1 MSAEDSINAIHWT
14 EWGDEAFRRSESEDK
29 PVLLALTATWCH
41 WCHVMDQTSYSD
53 PLVIDLIDSR
63 FIPVRV
69 DVDQRPEISYRY
81 NQGGFPSVAVLD
93 HRGDLIAGRIY
104 TPPEEMV
111 KFLEQASSGQP
122 PEGRSGQAP
131 DASKPALE
139 GEPGSEVSLVLE
151 RLEEL
156 YDSDFGGFGMEPKQP
171 PWDGVGLLLERY
183 GHTRE
188 KGLLAMATNTL
199 DGVRAGLY
207 DQNDQ
212 GFFRYSVSKDWKVP
226 HYEKMLCTNASLA
239 ETYFKAYQ
247 VTGRKAYRQSGLGA
261 LGYMLES
268 LYDHPSGLFYASQ
281 DAGEAYYGLSW
292 SQREHAEKPRI
303 DRTFY
308 SGWNAL
314 AASAL
319 LKAYGAVGEESYLQL
334 ARDVLDRLWQRGWSK
349 EGGFLHSLGGPTDGD
364 IEGPN
369 QGSRYLSDQVHGLG
383 GFLDLYQATGDP
395 EALRSS
401 IQVVESIQ
409 RLFGASDGG
418 YHDVC
423 DISSNPEPM
432 MRPVKP
438 VLENSLMAVGLIR
451 LSCLTG
457 RQELEHWAR
466 DTLGLFRGV
475 APGSSYLGPPGL
487 RRMEEDEEVLY
498 LPAAPVWAKAW
509 DMLQRGPVHFVLVGS
524 SSDRRTRPLLKSA
537 LRVYAPHKVV
547 QVLDPQNDKDRVE
560 DLGFPVDGPPA
571 LYVCMSGMCM
581 APVYTPAQVRSLA
594 SELPWVGSPRFFT
607 TLG

>member
-1 MSAEDSINAIHWT
+1 LSAEDSINAIHWT
-14 EWGDEAFRRSESEDK
+14 EWGDAAFRRSESEDK
-29 PVLLALTATWCH
+29 PILLALTATWCH
-41 WCHVMDQTSYSD
+41 WCHVMDETSYSD
-53 PLVIDLIDSR
+53 PQVIDLIDSR

-69 DVDQRPEISYRY
+69 DVDQRPEISHRY

-111 KFLEQASSGQP
+111 RFLEQASSGHPDLIESAP
-122 PEGRSGQAP
+122 PSIA
-131 DASKPALE
+131 ASA
-139 GEPGSEVSLVLE
+139 GEPGAEVTSVLQ

-156 YDSDFGGFGMEPKQP
+156 YDSNFGGFGSEPKQP
-171 PWDGVGLLLERY
+171 PWDGVELLLERY

-188 KGLLAMATNTL
+188 KRLLTMATTTL

-247 VTGRKAYRQSGLGA
+247 VTGRTAYRQSGLGA
-261 LGYMLES
+261 LRYMLES
-268 LYDHPSGLFYASQ
+268 LCDHSSGLFYASQ
-281 DAGEAYYGLSW
+281 DAGEAYYALSW

-308 SGWNAL
+308 SGWNAM
-314 AASAL
+314 AASSL

-334 ARDVLDRLWQRGWSK
+334 ARDVLDRLWREGWTE
-349 EGGFLHSLGGPTDGD
+349 EGGFRHSMDGP
-364 IEGPN
+364 IERDVEPPT
-369 QGSRYLSDQVHGLG
+369 QRSRYLSDQVHALG
-383 GFLDLYQATGDP
+383 GFLDLYQATGDA
-395 EALRSS
+395 EALQTA

-423 DISSNPEPM
+423 DISANPEPM

-438 VLENSLMAVGLIR
+438 VLENSLMGVALIR
-451 LSCLTG
+451 LCCLTG
-457 RQELEHWAR
+457 QHALEQRAR
-466 DTLGLFRGV
+466 DTLSLFRGV

-524 SSDRRTRPLLKSA
+524 SSDRRTRRLLRSA
-537 LRVYAPHKVV
+537 LRVYAPHKIV
-547 QVLDPQNDKDRVE
+547 QALDPQDDIDRVE

-581 APVYTPAQVRSLA
+581 APVYTPAQVRRLA
-594 SELPWVGSPRFFT
+594 SELPWVGSPRFV
-607 TLG
+607 TLQG

>member
-14 EWGDEAFRRSESEDK
+14 EWGDAAFRRSESEDK
-29 PVLLALTATWCH
+29 PILLALTATWCH
-41 WCHVMDQTSYSD
+41 WCHVMDETSYSD
-53 PLVIDLIDSR
+53 PQVIDLIDSR

-69 DVDQRPEISYRY
+69 DVDQRPEISHRY

-111 KFLEQASSGQP
+111 RFLEQASSGHPDLIESAP
-122 PEGRSGQAP
+122 PSIA
-131 DASKPALE
+131 ASA
-139 GEPGSEVSLVLE
+139 GEPGAEVTSVLQ

-156 YDSDFGGFGMEPKQP
+156 YDSNFGGFGSEPKQP
-171 PWDGVGLLLERY
+171 PWDGVELLLERY

-188 KGLLAMATNTL
+188 KRLLTMATTTL

-247 VTGRKAYRQSGLGA
+247 VTGRTAYRQSGLGA
-261 LGYMLES
+261 LRYMLES
-268 LYDHPSGLFYASQ
+268 LCDHSSGLFYASQ

-308 SGWNAL
+308 SGWNAM
-314 AASAL
+314 AASSL

-334 ARDVLDRLWQRGWSK
+334 ARDVLDRLWREGWTE
-349 EGGFLHSLGGPTDGD
+349 EGGFRHSMDGP
-364 IEGPN
+364 IERDVEPPT
-369 QGSRYLSDQVHGLG
+369 QRSRYLSDQVHALG
-383 GFLDLYQATGDP
+383 GFLDLYQATGDA
-395 EALRSS
+395 EALQTA

-423 DISSNPEPM
+423 DISANPEPM

-438 VLENSLMAVGLIR
+438 VLENSLMGVALIR
-451 LSCLTG
+451 LCCLTG
-457 RQELEHWAR
+457 QHALEQRAR
-466 DTLGLFRGV
+466 DTLSLFRGV

-487 RRMEEDEEVLY
+487 RRMEEDEEKLY

-524 SSDRRTRPLLKSA
+524 SFDRRTRRLLRSA
-537 LRVYAPHKVV
+537 LRVYAPHKIV
-547 QVLDPQNDKDRVE
+547 QALDPQDDIDRVE

-581 APVYTPAQVRSLA
+581 APVYTPAQVRRLA
-594 SELPWVGSPRFFT
+594 SELPWVGSPRFV
-607 TLG
+607 TLQG

>member
-14 EWGDEAFRRSESEDK
+14 EWGDAAFRRSESEDK
-29 PVLLALTATWCH
+29 PILLALTATWCH
-41 WCHVMDQTSYSD
+41 WCHVMDETSYSD
-53 PLVIDLIDSR
+53 PQVIDLIDSR

-69 DVDQRPEISYRY
+69 DVDQRPEISHRY

-111 KFLEQASSGQP
+111 RFLEQASSGHPDLIESAP
-122 PEGRSGQAP
+122 PSIA
-131 DASKPALE
+131 ASA
-139 GEPGSEVSLVLE
+139 GEPGAEVTSVLQ

-156 YDSDFGGFGMEPKQP
+156 YDSNFGGFGSEPKQP
-171 PWDGVGLLLERY
+171 PWDGVELLLERY

-188 KGLLAMATNTL
+188 KRLLTMATTTL

-247 VTGRKAYRQSGLGA
+247 VTGRTAYRQSGLGA
-261 LGYMLES
+261 LRYMLES
-268 LYDHPSGLFYASQ
+268 LCDHSSGLFYASQ
-281 DAGEAYYGLSW
+281 DAGEAYYALSW

-308 SGWNAL
+308 SGWNAM
-314 AASAL
+314 AASSL

-334 ARDVLDRLWQRGWSK
+334 ARDVLDRLWREGWTE
-349 EGGFLHSLGGPTDGD
+349 EGGVRHSMDGP
-364 IEGPN
+364 IERDVEPPT
-369 QGSRYLSDQVHGLG
+369 QRSRYLSDQVHALG
-383 GFLDLYQATGDP
+383 GFLDLYQATGDA
-395 EALRSS
+395 EALQTA

-423 DISSNPEPM
+423 DISANPEPM

-438 VLENSLMAVGLIR
+438 VLENSLMGVALIR
-451 LSCLTG
+451 LCCLTG
-457 RQELEHWAR
+457 QHALEQRAR
-466 DTLGLFRGV
+466 DTLSLFRGV

-487 RRMEEDEEVLY
+487 RRMEEDEEKLY

-524 SSDRRTRPLLKSA
+524 SSDRRTRRLLRSA
-537 LRVYAPHKVV
+537 LRVYAPHKIV
-547 QVLDPQNDKDRVE
+547 QALDPQDDIDRVE

-581 APVYTPAQVRSLA
+581 APVYTPAQVRRLA
-594 SELPWVGSPRFFT
+594 SELPWVGSPRFV
-607 TLG
+607 TLQG

>member
-14 EWGDEAFRRSESEDK
+14 EWGDAAFRRSESEDK

-41 WCHVMDQTSYSD
+41 WCHVMDETSYSD
-53 PLVIDLIDSR
+53 PQVIDLIDSR

-69 DVDQRPEISYRY
+69 DVDQRPEISHRY

-111 KFLEQASSGQP
+111 RFLEQASSGHPDLIESAP
-122 PEGRSGQAP
+122 PSIA
-131 DASKPALE
+131 ASA
-139 GEPGSEVSLVLE
+139 GEPGAEVTSVLQ

-156 YDSDFGGFGMEPKQP
+156 YDPNFGGFGSEPKQP
-171 PWDGVGLLLERY
+171 PWDGVELLLERY

-188 KGLLAMATNTL
+188 KRLLTMATTTL

-247 VTGRKAYRQSGLGA
+247 VTGRTAYRQSGLGA
-261 LGYMLES
+261 LRYMLES
-268 LYDHPSGLFYASQ
+268 LCDHSSGLFYASQ

-308 SGWNAL
+308 SGWNAM
-314 AASAL
+314 AASSL

-334 ARDVLDRLWQRGWSK
+334 ARDVLDRLWREGWTE
-349 EGGFLHSLGGPTDGD
+349 EGGFRHSMDGP
-364 IEGPN
+364 IERDVEPPT
-369 QGSRYLSDQVHGLG
+369 QRSRYLSDQVHALG
-383 GFLDLYQATGDP
+383 GFLDLYQATGDA
-395 EALRSS
+395 EALQTA

-423 DISSNPEPM
+423 DISANPEPM

-438 VLENSLMAVGLIR
+438 VLENSLMGVALIR
-451 LSCLTG
+451 LCCLTG
-457 RQELEHWAR
+457 QHALEQRAR
-466 DTLGLFRGV
+466 DTLSLFRGV

-487 RRMEEDEEVLY
+487 RRMEEDEEKLY

-524 SSDRRTRPLLKSA
+524 SSDRRTRRLLRSA
-537 LRVYAPHKVV
+537 LRVYAPHKIV
-547 QVLDPQNDKDRVE
+547 QALDPQDDIDRVE

-581 APVYTPAQVRSLA
+581 APVYTPAQVRRLA
-594 SELPWVGSPRFFT
+594 SELPWVGSPRFV
-607 TLG
+607 TLQG

>member
-14 EWGDEAFRRSESEDK
+14 EWGDAAFRRSESEDK
-29 PVLLALTATWCH
+29 PILLALTATWCH
-41 WCHVMDQTSYSD
+41 WCHVMDETSYSD
-53 PLVIDLIDSR
+53 PQVIDLIDSR

-69 DVDQRPEISYRY
+69 DVDQRPEISHRY

-111 KFLEQASSGQP
+111 RFLEQASSGHPDLIESAP
-122 PEGRSGQAP
+122 PSIA
-131 DASKPALE
+131 ASA
-139 GEPGSEVSLVLE
+139 GEPGAEVTSVLQ

-156 YDSDFGGFGMEPKQP
+156 YDSNFGGFGSEPKQP
-171 PWDGVGLLLERY
+171 PWDGVELLLERY

-188 KGLLAMATNTL
+188 KRLLTMATTTL

-247 VTGRKAYRQSGLGA
+247 VTGRTAYRQSGLGA
-261 LGYMLES
+261 LRYMLES
-268 LYDHPSGLFYASQ
+268 LCDHSSGLFYASQ
-281 DAGEAYYGLSW
+281 DAGEAYYALSW

-308 SGWNAL
+308 SGWNAM
-314 AASAL
+314 AASSL

-334 ARDVLDRLWQRGWSK
+334 ARDVLDRLWREGWTE
-349 EGGFLHSLGGPTDGD
+349 EGGFRHSMDGP
-364 IEGPN
+364 IERDVEPPT
-369 QGSRYLSDQVHGLG
+369 QRSRYLSDQVHALG
-383 GFLDLYQATGDP
+383 GFLDLYQATGDA
-395 EALRSS
+395 EALQTA

-423 DISSNPEPM
+423 DISANPEPM

-438 VLENSLMAVGLIR
+438 VLENSLMGVALIR
-451 LSCLTG
+451 LCCLTG
-457 RQELEHWAR
+457 QHALEQRAR
-466 DTLGLFRGV
+466 DTLSLFRGV

-487 RRMEEDEEVLY
+487 RRMEEDEEKLY

-524 SSDRRTRPLLKSA
+524 SSDRRTRRLLRAA
-537 LRVYAPHKVV
+537 LRVYAPHKIV
-547 QVLDPQNDKDRVE
+547 QALDPQDDIDRVE

-581 APVYTPAQVRSLA
+581 APVYTPAQVRRLA
-594 SELPWVGSPRFFT
+594 SELPWVGSPRFV
-607 TLG
+607 TLQG

>member
-14 EWGDEAFRRSESEDK
+14 EWGDAAFRRSESEDK
-29 PVLLALTATWCH
+29 PILLALTATWCH
-41 WCHVMDQTSYSD
+41 WCHVMDETSYSD
-53 PLVIDLIDSR
+53 PQVIDLIDSR

-69 DVDQRPEISYRY
+69 AVDQRPEISHRY

-111 KFLEQASSGQP
+111 RFLEQASSGHPDLIESAP
-122 PEGRSGQAP
+122 PSIA
-131 DASKPALE
+131 ASA
-139 GEPGSEVSLVLE
+139 GEPGAEVTSVLQ

-156 YDSDFGGFGMEPKQP
+156 YDSNFGGFGSEPKQP
-171 PWDGVGLLLERY
+171 PWDGVELLLERY

-188 KGLLAMATNTL
+188 KRLLTMATTTL

-247 VTGRKAYRQSGLGA
+247 VTGRTAYRQSGLGA
-261 LGYMLES
+261 LRYMLES
-268 LYDHPSGLFYASQ
+268 LCDHSSGLFYASQ
-281 DAGEAYYGLSW
+281 DAGEAYYALSW

-308 SGWNAL
+308 SGWNAM
-314 AASAL
+314 AASSL

-334 ARDVLDRLWQRGWSK
+334 ARDVLDRLWREGWTE
-349 EGGFLHSLGGPTDGD
+349 EGGFRHSMDGP
-364 IEGPN
+364 IERDVEPPT
-369 QGSRYLSDQVHGLG
+369 QRSRYLSDQVHALG
-383 GFLDLYQATGDP
+383 GFLDLYQATGDA
-395 EALRSS
+395 EALQTA

-423 DISSNPEPM
+423 DISANPEPM

-438 VLENSLMAVGLIR
+438 VLENSLMGVALIR
-451 LSCLTG
+451 LCCLTG
-457 RQELEHWAR
+457 QHALEQRAR
-466 DTLGLFRGV
+466 DTLSLFRGV

-487 RRMEEDEEVLY
+487 RRMEEDEEKLY

-524 SSDRRTRPLLKSA
+524 SSDRRTRRLLRSA
-537 LRVYAPHKVV
+537 LRVYAPHKIV
-547 QVLDPQNDKDRVE
+547 QALDPQDDIDRVE

-581 APVYTPAQVRSLA
+581 APVYTPAQVRRLA
-594 SELPWVGSPRFFT
+594 SELPWVGSPRFV
-607 TLG
+607 TLQG

>member
-14 EWGDEAFRRSESEDK
+14 EWGDAAFRRSESEDK
-29 PVLLALTATWCH
+29 PILLALTATWCH
-41 WCHVMDQTSYSD
+41 WCHVMDETSYSD
-53 PLVIDLIDSR
+53 PQVIDLIDSR

-69 DVDQRPEISYRY
+69 DVDQRPEISHRY

-111 KFLEQASSGQP
+111 RFLEQASSGHPDLIESAP
-122 PEGRSGQAP
+122 PSIA
-131 DASKPALE
+131 ASA
-139 GEPGSEVSLVLE
+139 GEPGAEVTSGLQ

-156 YDSDFGGFGMEPKQP
+156 YDSNFGGFGSEPKQP
-171 PWDGVGLLLERY
+171 PWDGVELLLERY

-188 KGLLAMATNTL
+188 KRLLTMATTTL
-199 DGVRAGLY
+199 DWVRAGLY

-247 VTGRKAYRQSGLGA
+247 VTGRTAYRQSGLGA
-261 LGYMLES
+261 LRYMLES
-268 LYDHPSGLFYASQ
+268 LCDHSSGLFYASQ
-281 DAGEAYYGLSW
+281 DAGEAYYALSW

-308 SGWNAL
+308 SGWNAM
-314 AASAL
+314 AASSL

-334 ARDVLDRLWQRGWSK
+334 ARDVLDRLWREGWTN
-349 EGGFLHSLGGPTDGD
+349 EGGFRHSMDGP
-364 IEGPN
+364 IERDVEPPT
-369 QGSRYLSDQVHGLG
+369 QRSRYLSDQVHALG
-383 GFLDLYQATGDP
+383 GFLDLYQATGDA
-395 EALRSS
+395 EALQTA

-423 DISSNPEPM
+423 NISSNPEPM

-451 LSCLTG
+451 LSCLIG
-457 RQELEHWAR
+457 RQELEHRAR

-524 SSDRRTRPLLKSA
+524 SSDRRTRRLLRSA
-537 LRVYAPHKVV
+537 LRVYAPHKIV
-547 QVLDPQNDKDRVE
+547 QALDPQDDIDRVE

-581 APVYTPAQVRSLA
+581 APVYTPAQVRRLA
-594 SELPWVGSPRFFT
+594 SELPWVGSPRFV
-607 TLG
+607 TLQG

>member
-1 MSAEDSINAIHWT
+1 
-14 EWGDEAFRRSESEDK
+14 
-29 PVLLALTATWCH
+29 
-41 WCHVMDQTSYSD
+41 MDQTSYSD
-53 PLVIDLIDSR
+53 PQVIDLIDSR
-63 FIPVRV
+63 FIPVKV
-69 DVDQRPEISYRY
+69 DVDQRPEISHRY

-111 KFLEQASSGQP
+111 RFLEQASSGHPDLSEAAP
-122 PEGRSGQAP
+122 PSIA
-131 DASKPALE
+131 ASA
-139 GEPGSEVSLVLE
+139 GEPGAEVTSVLQ

-156 YDSDFGGFGMEPKQP
+156 YDPDFGGFGSEPKQP
-171 PWDGVGLLLERY
+171 PWDGVELLLERY

-261 LGYMLES
+261 LRYMLES

-314 AASAL
+314 AASSL

-334 ARDVLDRLWQRGWSK
+334 ARDVLDRLWREAWTN
-349 EGGFLHSLGGPTDGD
+349 EGGFRHSLDGPMDRD
-364 IEGPN
+364 VEAPS
-369 QGSRYLSDQVHGLG
+369 QRSRYLSDQVHALG
-383 GFLDLYQATGDP
+383 GFLDLYQATGDS
-395 EALRSS
+395 ESLQTA

-432 MRPVKP
+432 LRPVKP
-438 VLENSLMAVGLIR
+438 VLENSLMAEALIR

-457 RQELEHWAR
+457 LQDLEQRAR
-466 DTLGLFRGV
+466 DTLSLFGGV

-487 RRMEEDEEVLY
+487 RRMEEDEEKLY

-524 SSDRRTRPLLKSA
+524 SSDRRTRRLLKSA
-537 LRVYAPHKVV
+537 LRIYAPHKVV
-547 QVLDPQNDKDRVE
+547 QMLDPQDDGDRVE
-560 DLGFPVDGPPA
+560 ELGFPVDGPPA

-594 SELPWVGSPRFFT
+594 SELPWAGSARFAV
-607 TLG
+607 LQG

>member
-14 EWGDEAFRRSESEDK
+14 EWGDAAFRRSESEDK
-29 PVLLALTATWCH
+29 PILLALTATWCH
-41 WCHVMDQTSYSD
+41 WCHVMDETSYSD
-53 PLVIDLIDSR
+53 PQVIDLIDSR

-69 DVDQRPEISYRY
+69 DVDQRPEISHRY

-111 KFLEQASSGQP
+111 RFLERASSGHPDLIESAP
-122 PEGRSGQAP
+122 PSIA
-131 DASKPALE
+131 ASA
-139 GEPGSEVSLVLE
+139 GEPGAEVTSVLQ

-156 YDSDFGGFGMEPKQP
+156 YDSNFGGFGSEPKQP
-171 PWDGVGLLLERY
+171 PWDGVELLLERY

-188 KGLLAMATNTL
+188 KRLLTMATTTL

-247 VTGRKAYRQSGLGA
+247 VTGRTAYRQSGLGA
-261 LGYMLES
+261 LRYMLES
-268 LYDHPSGLFYASQ
+268 LCDHSSGLFYASQ
-281 DAGEAYYGLSW
+281 DAGEAYYALSW

-308 SGWNAL
+308 SGWNAM
-314 AASAL
+314 AASSL

-334 ARDVLDRLWQRGWSK
+334 ARDVLDRLWREGWTE
-349 EGGFLHSLGGPTDGD
+349 EGGFRHSMDGP
-364 IEGPN
+364 IERDVEPPT
-369 QGSRYLSDQVHGLG
+369 QRSRYLSDQVHALG
-383 GFLDLYQATGDP
+383 GFLDLYQATGDA
-395 EALRSS
+395 EALQTA

-423 DISSNPEPM
+423 DISANPEPM

-438 VLENSLMAVGLIR
+438 VLENSLMGVALIR
-451 LSCLTG
+451 LCCLTG
-457 RQELEHWAR
+457 QHALEQRAR
-466 DTLGLFRGV
+466 DTLSLFRGV

-487 RRMEEDEEVLY
+487 RRMEEDEEKLY

-524 SSDRRTRPLLKSA
+524 SSDRRTRRLLRSA
-537 LRVYAPHKVV
+537 LRVYAPHKIV
-547 QVLDPQNDKDRVE
+547 QALDPQDDIDRVE

-581 APVYTPAQVRSLA
+581 APVYTPAQVRRLA
-594 SELPWVGSPRFFT
+594 SELPWVGSPRFV
-607 TLG
+607 TLQG

>member
-1 MSAEDSINAIHWT
+1 LSAEDSINAIHWT
-14 EWGDEAFRRSESEDK
+14 EWGDAAFRRSESEDK
-29 PVLLALTATWCH
+29 PILLALTATWCH
-41 WCHVMDQTSYSD
+41 WCHVMDETSYSD
-53 PLVIDLIDSR
+53 PQVIDLIDSR

-69 DVDQRPEISYRY
+69 DVDQRPEISHRY

-111 KFLEQASSGQP
+111 RFLEQASSGHPDLIESAP
-122 PEGRSGQAP
+122 PSIA
-131 DASKPALE
+131 ASA
-139 GEPGSEVSLVLE
+139 GEPGAEVTSVLQ

-156 YDSDFGGFGMEPKQP
+156 YDSNFGGFGSEPKQP
-171 PWDGVGLLLERY
+171 PWDGVELLLERY

-188 KGLLAMATNTL
+188 KRLLTMATTTL

-247 VTGRKAYRQSGLGA
+247 VTGRTAYRQSGLGA
-261 LGYMLES
+261 LRYMLES
-268 LYDHPSGLFYASQ
+268 LCDHSSGLFYASQ
-281 DAGEAYYGLSW
+281 DAGEAYYALSW

-308 SGWNAL
+308 SGWNAM
-314 AASAL
+314 AASSL

-334 ARDVLDRLWQRGWSK
+334 ARDVLDRLWREGWTE
-349 EGGFLHSLGGPTDGD
+349 EGGFRHSMDGP
-364 IEGPN
+364 IERDVEPPT
-369 QGSRYLSDQVHGLG
+369 QRSRYLSDQVHALG
-383 GFLDLYQATGDP
+383 GFLDLYQATGDA
-395 EALRSS
+395 EALQTA

-423 DISSNPEPM
+423 DISANPEPM

-438 VLENSLMAVGLIR
+438 VLENSLMGVALIR
-451 LSCLTG
+451 LCCLTG
-457 RQELEHWAR
+457 QHALEQRAR
-466 DTLGLFRGV
+466 DTLSLFRGV

-487 RRMEEDEEVLY
+487 RRMEEDEEKLY

-524 SSDRRTRPLLKSA
+524 SSDRRTRRLLRSA
-537 LRVYAPHKVV
+537 LRVYAPHKIV
-547 QVLDPQNDKDRVE
+547 QALDPQDDIDRVE

-581 APVYTPAQVRSLA
+581 APVYTPAQVRRLA
-594 SELPWVGSPRFFT
+594 SELPWVGSPRFV
-607 TLG
+607 TLQG

>member
-14 EWGDEAFRRSESEDK
+14 EWGDAAFRRSESEDK
-29 PVLLALTATWCH
+29 PILLALTATWCH
-41 WCHVMDQTSYSD
+41 WCHVMDETSYSD
-53 PLVIDLIDSR
+53 PQVIDLIDSR

-69 DVDQRPEISYRY
+69 DVDQRPEISHRY

-111 KFLEQASSGQP
+111 RFLEQASSGHPDLIESAP
-122 PEGRSGQAP
+122 PSIA
-131 DASKPALE
+131 ASA
-139 GEPGSEVSLVLE
+139 GEPGAEVTSVLQ

-156 YDSDFGGFGMEPKQP
+156 YDSNFGGFGSEPKQP
-171 PWDGVGLLLERY
+171 PWDGVELLLERY

-188 KGLLAMATNTL
+188 KRLLTMATTTL

-247 VTGRKAYRQSGLGA
+247 VTGRTAYRQSGLGA
-261 LGYMLES
+261 LRYMLES
-268 LYDHPSGLFYASQ
+268 LCDHSSGLFYASQ

-308 SGWNAL
+308 SGWNAM
-314 AASAL
+314 AASSL

-334 ARDVLDRLWQRGWSK
+334 ARDVLDRLWREGWTE
-349 EGGFLHSLGGPTDGD
+349 EGGFRHSMDGP
-364 IEGPN
+364 IERDVEPPT
-369 QGSRYLSDQVHGLG
+369 QRSRYLSDQVHALG
-383 GFLDLYQATGDP
+383 GFLDLYQATGDA
-395 EALRSS
+395 EALQTA

-423 DISSNPEPM
+423 DISANPEPM

-457 RQELEHWAR
+457 RQELEHRAR

-524 SSDRRTRPLLKSA
+524 SSDRRTRLLLKSA

-581 APVYTPAQVRSLA
+581 APVYTPAQVRRLA
-594 SELPWVGSPRFFT
+594 SELPWVGSPRFV
-607 TLG
+607 TLQG

>member
-14 EWGDEAFRRSESEDK
+14 EWGDAAFRRSESEDK
-29 PVLLALTATWCH
+29 PILLALTATWCH
-41 WCHVMDQTSYSD
+41 WCHVMDETSYSD
-53 PLVIDLIDSR
+53 PQVIDLIDSR

-69 DVDQRPEISYRY
+69 DVDQRPEISHRY

-111 KFLEQASSGQP
+111 RFLEQASSGHPDLIESAP
-122 PEGRSGQAP
+122 PSIA
-131 DASKPALE
+131 ASA
-139 GEPGSEVSLVLE
+139 GEPGAEVTSVLQ

-156 YDSDFGGFGMEPKQP
+156 YDSNFGGFGSEPKQP
-171 PWDGVGLLLERY
+171 PWDGVELLLERY

-188 KGLLAMATNTL
+188 KRLLTMATTTL

-247 VTGRKAYRQSGLGA
+247 VTGRTAYRQSGLGA
-261 LGYMLES
+261 LRYMLES
-268 LYDHPSGLFYASQ
+268 LCDHSSGLFYASQ
-281 DAGEAYYGLSW
+281 DAGEAYYALSW

-308 SGWNAL
+308 SGWNAM
-314 AASAL
+314 AASSL

-334 ARDVLDRLWQRGWSK
+334 ARDVLDRLWREGWTE
-349 EGGFLHSLGGPTDGD
+349 EGGFRHSMDGP
-364 IEGPN
+364 IERDVEPPT
-369 QGSRYLSDQVHGLG
+369 QRSRYLSDQVHALG
-383 GFLDLYQATGDP
+383 GFLDLYQATGDA
-395 EALRSS
+395 EALQTA

-423 DISSNPEPM
+423 DISANPEPM

-438 VLENSLMAVGLIR
+438 VLENSLMGVALIR
-451 LSCLTG
+451 LCCLTG
-457 RQELEHWAR
+457 QHALEQRAR
-466 DTLGLFRGV
+466 DTLSLFRGV

-487 RRMEEDEEVLY
+487 RRMEEDEEKLY

-524 SSDRRTRPLLKSA
+524 SSDRRTRRLLRSA
-537 LRVYAPHKVV
+537 LRVYAPHKIV
-547 QVLDPQNDKDRVE
+547 QALDPQDDIDRVE

-571 LYVCMSGMCM
+571 LYVCMSGMCI
-581 APVYTPAQVRSLA
+581 APVYTPAQVRRLA
-594 SELPWVGSPRFFT
+594 SELPWVGSPRFV
-607 TLG
+607 TLQG

>member
-1 MSAEDSINAIHWT
+1 MSTKDSINTIHWT
-14 EWGDEAFRRSESEDK
+14 EWGDAAFQRAESEDK

-53 PLVIDLIDSR
+53 SQVIGLIDSR

-69 DVDQRPEISYRY
+69 DVDQRPEISHRY
-81 NQGGFPSVAVLD
+81 NQGGFPSVAVLN
-93 HRGDLIAGRIY
+93 HKGDLIAGRIY

-111 KFLEQASSGQP
+111 RFLEQTSSGH
-122 PEGRSGQAP
+122 P
-131 DASKPALE
+131 DVSESPLPTVAASP
-139 GEPGSEVSLVLE
+139 GEPGSEVTSVLQ

-156 YDSDFGGFGMEPKQP
+156 YDADFGGFGDEPKQP

-188 KGLLAMATNTL
+188 KSLLAMATKTL
-199 DGVRAGLY
+199 DGVRSGLY

-239 ETYFKAYQ
+239 ATYLKGYQ
-247 VTGRKAYRQSGLGA
+247 VTGRTVYRQSGLGA
-261 LGYMLES
+261 LRYMLET
-268 LYDHPSGLFYASQ
+268 LYDHPRRLFYASQ
-281 DAGEAYYGLSW
+281 DAGEAYYALSW
-292 SQREHAEKPRI
+292 SQRNHAEKPRV

-308 SGWNAL
+308 TGWNAL
-314 AASAL
+314 AASSL
-319 LKAYGAVGEESYLQL
+319 LNAYGAVGEESYLQA
-334 ARDVLDRLWQRGWSK
+334 ARDVLDRLWLEGWSK
-349 EGGFLHSLGGPTDGD
+349 EGGFRHSLASDTDSYVGA
-364 IEGPN
+364 PA
-369 QGSRYLSDQVHGLG
+369 QQSRYLSDQVHALG
-383 GFLDLYQATGDP
+383 GFLDLYEATGDP
-395 EALRSS
+395 EALQRA
-401 IQVVESIQ
+401 IQVVAGSQ

-423 DISSNPEPM
+423 DISFNPEPM
-432 MRPVKP
+432 LRPVEP
-438 VLENSLMAVGLIR
+438 VSENSLMAMALIR
-451 LSCLTG
+451 VSCLTG
-457 RQELEHWAR
+457 QQEFEQRAR
-466 DTLGLFRGV
+466 DTLSLFRGV

-498 LPAAPVWAKAW
+498 LPAAPVWARAW
-509 DMLQRGPVHFVLVGS
+509 DMLQRGPVHFVLVGK
-524 SSDRRTRPLLKSA
+524 SSDRRTRRLLKSA
-537 LRVYAPHKVV
+537 LRVYAPHKIV
-547 QVLDPQNDKDRVE
+547 QALNPQIDGDRIV

-594 SELPWVGSPRFFT
+594 SELPWVGSARFFT

>member
-14 EWGDEAFRRSESEDK
+14 EWGDAAFRRSESEDK
-29 PVLLALTATWCH
+29 PILLALTATWCH
-41 WCHVMDQTSYSD
+41 WCHVMDETSYSD
-53 PLVIDLIDSR
+53 PQVIDLIDSR

-69 DVDQRPEISYRY
+69 DVDQRPEISHRY

-111 KFLEQASSGQP
+111 RFLEQASSGHPDLIESAP
-122 PEGRSGQAP
+122 PSIA
-131 DASKPALE
+131 ASA
-139 GEPGSEVSLVLE
+139 GEPGAEVTSVLQ

-156 YDSDFGGFGMEPKQP
+156 YDSNFGGFGSEPKQP
-171 PWDGVGLLLERY
+171 PWDGVELLLERY

-188 KGLLAMATNTL
+188 KRLLTMATTTL

-247 VTGRKAYRQSGLGA
+247 VTGRTAYRQSGLGA
-261 LGYMLES
+261 LRYMLES
-268 LYDHPSGLFYASQ
+268 LCDHSSGLFYASQ
-281 DAGEAYYGLSW
+281 DAGEAYYALSW

-308 SGWNAL
+308 SGWNAM
-314 AASAL
+314 AASSL

-334 ARDVLDRLWQRGWSK
+334 ARDVLDRLWREEWTE
-349 EGGFLHSLGGPTDGD
+349 EGGFRHSMDGP
-364 IEGPN
+364 IERDVEPPT
-369 QGSRYLSDQVHGLG
+369 QRSRYLSDQVHALG
-383 GFLDLYQATGDP
+383 GFLDLYQATGDA
-395 EALRSS
+395 EALQTA

-423 DISSNPEPM
+423 DISANPEPM

-438 VLENSLMAVGLIR
+438 ILENSLMGVALIR
-451 LSCLTG
+451 LCCLTG
-457 RQELEHWAR
+457 QHALEQRAR
-466 DTLGLFRGV
+466 DTLSLFRGV

-487 RRMEEDEEVLY
+487 RRMEEDEEKLY

-524 SSDRRTRPLLKSA
+524 SSDRRTRRLLRSA
-537 LRVYAPHKVV
+537 LRVYAPHKIV
-547 QVLDPQNDKDRVE
+547 QALDPQDDIDRVE

-581 APVYTPAQVRSLA
+581 APVYTPAQVRRLA
-594 SELPWVGSPRFFT
+594 SELPWVGSPRFV
-607 TLG
+607 TLQG

>member
-14 EWGDEAFRRSESEDK
+14 EWGDAAFRRSESEDK
-29 PVLLALTATWCH
+29 PILLALTATWCH
-41 WCHVMDQTSYSD
+41 WCHVMDETSYSD
-53 PLVIDLIDSR
+53 PQVIDLIDSR

-69 DVDQRPEISYRY
+69 DVDQRPEISHRY

-111 KFLEQASSGQP
+111 RFLEQASSGHPDLIESAP
-122 PEGRSGQAP
+122 PSIA
-131 DASKPALE
+131 ASA
-139 GEPGSEVSLVLE
+139 GEPGAEVTSVLQ

-156 YDSDFGGFGMEPKQP
+156 YDSNFGGFGSEPKQP
-171 PWDGVGLLLERY
+171 PWDGVELLLERY

-188 KGLLAMATNTL
+188 KRLLTMATTTL

-212 GFFRYSVSKDWKVP
+212 GFLRYSVSKDWKVP

-247 VTGRKAYRQSGLGA
+247 VTGRTAYRQSGLGA
-261 LGYMLES
+261 LRYMLES
-268 LYDHPSGLFYASQ
+268 LCDHSSGLFYASQ
-281 DAGEAYYGLSW
+281 DAGEAYYALSW

-308 SGWNAL
+308 SGWNAM
-314 AASAL
+314 AASSL

-334 ARDVLDRLWQRGWSK
+334 ARDVLDRLWREGGTE
-349 EGGFLHSLGGPTDGD
+349 EGGFRHSMDGP
-364 IEGPN
+364 IERDVEPPT
-369 QGSRYLSDQVHGLG
+369 QRSRYLSDQVHALG
-383 GFLDLYQATGDP
+383 GFLDLYQATGDA
-395 EALRSS
+395 EALQTA

-423 DISSNPEPM
+423 DISANPEPM

-438 VLENSLMAVGLIR
+438 VLENSLMGVALIR
-451 LSCLTG
+451 LCCLTG
-457 RQELEHWAR
+457 QHALEQRAR
-466 DTLGLFRGV
+466 DTLSLFRGV

-487 RRMEEDEEVLY
+487 RRMEEDEEKLY

-524 SSDRRTRPLLKSA
+524 SSDRRTRRLLRSA
-537 LRVYAPHKVV
+537 LRVYAPHKIV
-547 QVLDPQNDKDRVE
+547 QALDPQDDIDRVE

-581 APVYTPAQVRSLA
+581 APVYTPAQVRRLA
-594 SELPWVGSPRFFT
+594 SELPWVGSPRFV
-607 TLG
+607 TLQG

>member
-14 EWGDEAFRRSESEDK
+14 EWGDAAFRRSESEDK
-29 PVLLALTATWCH
+29 PILLALTATWCH
-41 WCHVMDQTSYSD
+41 WCHVMDETSYSD
-53 PLVIDLIDSR
+53 PQVIDLIDSR

-69 DVDQRPEISYRY
+69 DVDQRPEISHRY

-111 KFLEQASSGQP
+111 RFLEQASSGHPDLIESAP
-122 PEGRSGQAP
+122 PSIA
-131 DASKPALE
+131 ASA
-139 GEPGSEVSLVLE
+139 GEPGAEVTSVLQ

-156 YDSDFGGFGMEPKQP
+156 YDSNFGGFGSEPKQP
-171 PWDGVGLLLERY
+171 PWDGVELLLERY

-188 KGLLAMATNTL
+188 KRLLTMATTTL

-247 VTGRKAYRQSGLGA
+247 VTGRTAYRQSGLGA
-261 LGYMLES
+261 LRYMLES
-268 LYDHPSGLFYASQ
+268 LCDHSSGLFYASQ
-281 DAGEAYYGLSW
+281 DAGEAYYALSW

-308 SGWNAL
+308 SGWNAM
-314 AASAL
+314 AASSL

-334 ARDVLDRLWQRGWSK
+334 ARDVLDRLWREGWTE
-349 EGGFLHSLGGPTDGD
+349 EGGFRHSMDGP
-364 IEGPN
+364 IERDVEPPT
-369 QGSRYLSDQVHGLG
+369 QRSRYLSDQVHALG
-383 GFLDLYQATGDP
+383 GFLDLYQATGDA
-395 EALRSS
+395 EALQTA

-409 RLFGASDGG
+409 RLFGASGGG

-438 VLENSLMAVGLIR
+438 VLENSLLAEALIR

-457 RQELEHWAR
+457 LQDLEQRAR
-466 DTLGLFRGV
+466 DTLSLFRGV

-487 RRMEEDEEVLY
+487 RRMEEDEEKLY

-509 DMLQRGPVHFVLVGS
+509 DMLQRGSVHFVVVGS
-524 SSDRRTRPLLKSA
+524 SSDRRTRRLLRSA

-547 QVLDPQNDKDRVE
+547 QMLDPQNDKDRVV

-594 SELPWVGSPRFFT
+594 SELPWVGSPRFV
-607 TLG
+607 TLQG

>member
-14 EWGDEAFRRSESEDK
+14 EWGDAAFRRSESEDK
-29 PVLLALTATWCH
+29 PILLALTATWCH
-41 WCHVMDQTSYSD
+41 WCHVMDETSYSD
-53 PLVIDLIDSR
+53 PQVIDLIDSR

-69 DVDQRPEISYRY
+69 DVDQRPEISHRY

-111 KFLEQASSGQP
+111 RFLEQASSGHPDLIESAP
-122 PEGRSGQAP
+122 PSIA
-131 DASKPALE
+131 ASA
-139 GEPGSEVSLVLE
+139 GEPGAEVTSVLQ

-156 YDSDFGGFGMEPKQP
+156 YDPNFGGFGSEPKQP
-171 PWDGVGLLLERY
+171 PWDGVELLLERY

-188 KGLLAMATNTL
+188 KRLLTMATTTL

-247 VTGRKAYRQSGLGA
+247 VTGRTAYRQSGLGA
-261 LGYMLES
+261 LRYMLES
-268 LYDHPSGLFYASQ
+268 LCDHSSGLFYASQ

-308 SGWNAL
+308 SGWNAM
-314 AASAL
+314 AASSL

-334 ARDVLDRLWQRGWSK
+334 ARDVLDRLWREGWTE
-349 EGGFLHSLGGPTDGD
+349 EGGFRHSMDGP
-364 IEGPN
+364 IERDVEPPT
-369 QGSRYLSDQVHGLG
+369 QRSRYLSDQVHALG
-383 GFLDLYQATGDP
+383 GFLDLYQATGDA
-395 EALRSS
+395 EALQTA

-423 DISSNPEPM
+423 DISANPEPM

-438 VLENSLMAVGLIR
+438 VLENSLMGVALIR
-451 LSCLTG
+451 LCCLTG
-457 RQELEHWAR
+457 QHALEQRAR
-466 DTLGLFRGV
+466 DTLSLFRGV

-487 RRMEEDEEVLY
+487 RRMEEDEEKLY

-524 SSDRRTRPLLKSA
+524 SSDRRTRRLLRSA
-537 LRVYAPHKVV
+537 LRVYAPHKIV
-547 QVLDPQNDKDRVE
+547 QALDPQDDIDRVE

-581 APVYTPAQVRSLA
+581 APVYTPAQVRRLA
-594 SELPWVGSPRFFT
+594 SELPWVGSPRFV
-607 TLG
+607 TLQG

>member
-14 EWGDEAFRRSESEDK
+14 EWGDAAFRRSESEDK
-29 PVLLALTATWCH
+29 PILLALTATWCH
-41 WCHVMDQTSYSD
+41 WCHVMDETSYSD
-53 PLVIDLIDSR
+53 PQVIDLIDSR

-69 DVDQRPEISYRY
+69 DVDQRPEISHRY

-111 KFLEQASSGQP
+111 RFLEQASSGHPDLIESAP
-122 PEGRSGQAP
+122 PSIA
-131 DASKPALE
+131 ASA
-139 GEPGSEVSLVLE
+139 GEPGAEVTSVLQ

-156 YDSDFGGFGMEPKQP
+156 YDSNFGGFGSEPKQP
-171 PWDGVGLLLERY
+171 PWDGVELLLERY

-188 KGLLAMATNTL
+188 KRLLTMATTTL

-247 VTGRKAYRQSGLGA
+247 VTGRTAYRQSGLGA
-261 LGYMLES
+261 LRYMLES
-268 LYDHPSGLFYASQ
+268 LCDHSSGLFYASQ
-281 DAGEAYYGLSW
+281 DAGEAYYALSW

-308 SGWNAL
+308 SGWNAM
-314 AASAL
+314 AASSL
-319 LKAYGAVGEESYLQL
+319 LKAYGAVGEDSCLQL
-334 ARDVLDRLWQRGWSK
+334 ARDVLDRLWREGWTE
-349 EGGFLHSLGGPTDGD
+349 EGGFRHSMDGP
-364 IEGPN
+364 IERDVEPPT
-369 QGSRYLSDQVHGLG
+369 QRSRYLSDQVHALG
-383 GFLDLYQATGDP
+383 GFLDLYQATGDA
-395 EALRSS
+395 EALQTA

-423 DISSNPEPM
+423 DISANPEPM

-438 VLENSLMAVGLIR
+438 VLENSLMGVALIR
-451 LSCLTG
+451 LCCLTG
-457 RQELEHWAR
+457 QHALEQRAR
-466 DTLGLFRGV
+466 DTLSLFRGV

-487 RRMEEDEEVLY
+487 RRMEEDEEKLY

-524 SSDRRTRPLLKSA
+524 SSDRRTRRLLRSA
-537 LRVYAPHKVV
+537 LRVYAPHKIV
-547 QVLDPQNDKDRVE
+547 QALDPQDDIDRVE

-581 APVYTPAQVRSLA
+581 APVYTPAQVRRLA
-594 SELPWVGSPRFFT
+594 SELPWVGSPRFV
-607 TLG
+607 TLQG

>member
-1 MSAEDSINAIHWT
+1 MSAEDSVNAIHWT
-14 EWGDEAFRRSESEDK
+14 EWGDAAFQRSESEDK

-41 WCHVMDQTSYSD
+41 WCHVMDETSYSD
-53 PLVIDLIDSR
+53 PQVIDLIDSR

-69 DVDQRPEISYRY
+69 DVDQRPEISHRY

-111 KFLEQASSGQP
+111 RFLEQASSGHPDLIESAP
-122 PEGRSGQAP
+122 PSIA
-131 DASKPALE
+131 ASA
-139 GEPGSEVSLVLE
+139 GEPGAEVTSVLQ

-156 YDSDFGGFGMEPKQP
+156 YDSNFGGFGSEPKQP
-171 PWDGVGLLLERY
+171 PWDGVELLLERY

-188 KGLLAMATNTL
+188 KRLLTMATTTL

-247 VTGRKAYRQSGLGA
+247 VTGRTAYRQSGLGA
-261 LGYMLES
+261 LRYMLES
-268 LYDHPSGLFYASQ
+268 LCDHSSGLFYASQ
-281 DAGEAYYGLSW
+281 DAGEAYYALSW

-308 SGWNAL
+308 SGWNAM
-314 AASAL
+314 AASSL

-334 ARDVLDRLWQRGWSK
+334 ARDVLDRLWREGWTE
-349 EGGFLHSLGGPTDGD
+349 EGGFRHSMDGP
-364 IEGPN
+364 IERDVEPPT
-369 QGSRYLSDQVHGLG
+369 QRSRYLSDQVHALG
-383 GFLDLYQATGDP
+383 GFLDLYQATGDA
-395 EALRSS
+395 EALQTA

-423 DISSNPEPM
+423 DISANPEPM

-438 VLENSLMAVGLIR
+438 VLENSLMGVALIR
-451 LSCLTG
+451 LCCLTG
-457 RQELEHWAR
+457 QHALEQRAR
-466 DTLGLFRGV
+466 DTLSLFRGV

-487 RRMEEDEEVLY
+487 RRMEEDEEKLY

-524 SSDRRTRPLLKSA
+524 SSDRRTRRLLRSA
-537 LRVYAPHKVV
+537 LRVYAPHKIV
-547 QVLDPQNDKDRVE
+547 QALDPQDDIDRVE

-581 APVYTPAQVRSLA
+581 APVYTPAQVRRLA
-594 SELPWVGSPRFFT
+594 SELPWVGSPRFV
-607 TLG
+607 TLQG

>member
-14 EWGDEAFRRSESEDK
+14 EWGDAAFRRSESEDK
-29 PVLLALTATWCH
+29 PILLALTATWCH
-41 WCHVMDQTSYSD
+41 WCHVMDETSYSD
-53 PLVIDLIDSR
+53 PQVIDLIDSR

-69 DVDQRPEISYRY
+69 DVDQRPEISHRY

-111 KFLEQASSGQP
+111 RFLEQASSGHPDLIESAP
-122 PEGRSGQAP
+122 PSIA
-131 DASKPALE
+131 ASA
-139 GEPGSEVSLVLE
+139 GEPGAEVTSVLQ

-156 YDSDFGGFGMEPKQP
+156 YDSNFGGFGSEPKQP
-171 PWDGVGLLLERY
+171 PWDGVELLLERY

-188 KGLLAMATNTL
+188 KRLLTMATTTL

-247 VTGRKAYRQSGLGA
+247 VTGRTAYRQSGLGA
-261 LGYMLES
+261 LRYMLES
-268 LYDHPSGLFYASQ
+268 LCDHSSGLFYASQ
-281 DAGEAYYGLSW
+281 DAGEAYYALSW

-308 SGWNAL
+308 SGWNAM
-314 AASAL
+314 AASSL

-334 ARDVLDRLWQRGWSK
+334 ARDVLDRLWREGWTE
-349 EGGFLHSLGGPTDGD
+349 EGGFRHSMDGP
-364 IEGPN
+364 IERDVEPPT
-369 QGSRYLSDQVHGLG
+369 QRSRYLSDQVHALG
-383 GFLDLYQATGDP
+383 GFLDLYQATGDA
-395 EALRSS
+395 EALQTA

-438 VLENSLMAVGLIR
+438 VLENSLLAVGMIR

-457 RQELEHWAR
+457 QQALEQRAR
-466 DTLGLFRGV
+466 DTLSLFRGV

-524 SSDRRTRPLLKSA
+524 SSDRRTRRLLRSA
-537 LRVYAPHKVV
+537 LRVYAPHKIV
-547 QVLDPQNDKDRVE
+547 QALDPQDDIDRVE

-581 APVYTPAQVRSLA
+581 APVYTPAQVRRLA
-594 SELPWVGSPRFFT
+594 SELPWVGSPRFV
-607 TLG
+607 TLQG

>member
-1 MSAEDSINAIHWT
+1 MSAEDSVNAIHWT
-14 EWGDEAFRRSESEDK
+14 EWGDAAFQRSESEDK

-41 WCHVMDQTSYSD
+41 WCHVMDETAYSD
-53 PLVIDLIDSR
+53 PQVIDLIDSR

-69 DVDQRPEISYRY
+69 DVDQRPDISHRY

-111 KFLEQASSGQP
+111 RFLEQASSGHPDLSESAP
-122 PEGRSGQAP
+122 PSIA
-131 DASKPALE
+131 ASA
-139 GEPGSEVSLVLE
+139 GEPGAEVTSVLQ

-156 YDSDFGGFGMEPKQP
+156 YDPNFGGFGSEPKQP
-171 PWDGVGLLLERY
+171 PWDGVELLLERY

-188 KGLLAMATNTL
+188 KDLLAMATNTL
-199 DGVRAGLY
+199 DGGRAGLY

-226 HYEKMLCTNASLA
+226 HYEKMLCTNASLV

-261 LGYMLES
+261 LRYMLGS
-268 LYDHPSGLFYASQ
+268 LYNRSSGLFYASQ

-319 LKAYGAVGEESYLQL
+319 LKAYGAVGEQSYLQL
-334 ARDVLDRLWQRGWSK
+334 ARDVLDSLWREGWTN
-349 EGGFLHSLGGPTDGD
+349 EGGFCHSLDGPMDQDVETT
-364 IEGPN
+364 
-369 QGSRYLSDQVHGLG
+369 QRSRYLSDQVHALG
-383 GFLDLYQATGDP
+383 GFLNLYQATGDS
-395 EALRSS
+395 ETLQTA

-409 RLFGASDGG
+409 RLFGASGGG

-438 VLENSLMAVGLIR
+438 VLENSLLAEALIR

-457 RQELEHWAR
+457 LQDLEQRAR
-466 DTLGLFRGV
+466 DTLSLFWGV

>member
-1 MSAEDSINAIHWT
+1 LSAEDSINAIHWT
-14 EWGDEAFRRSESEDK
+14 EWGDAAFRRSESEDK
-29 PVLLALTATWCH
+29 PILLALTATWCH
-41 WCHVMDQTSYSD
+41 WCHVMDETSYSD
-53 PLVIDLIDSR
+53 PQVIDLIDSR

-69 DVDQRPEISYRY
+69 DVDQRPEISHRY

-111 KFLEQASSGQP
+111 RFLEQASSGHP
-122 PEGRSGQAP
+122 DLIETAP
-131 DASKPALE
+131 QSIAASA
-139 GEPGSEVSLVLE
+139 GEPGAEVTSVLQ

-156 YDSDFGGFGMEPKQP
+156 YDSNFGGFGSEPKQP
-171 PWDGVGLLLERY
+171 PWDGVELLLERY

-188 KGLLAMATNTL
+188 KRLLTMATTTL

-247 VTGRKAYRQSGLGA
+247 VTGRTAYRQSGLGA
-261 LGYMLES
+261 LRYMLES
-268 LYDHPSGLFYASQ
+268 LCDHSSGLFYASQ
-281 DAGEAYYGLSW
+281 DAGEAYYALSW

-308 SGWNAL
+308 SGWNAM
-314 AASAL
+314 AASSL

-334 ARDVLDRLWQRGWSK
+334 ARDVLDRLWREGWTE
-349 EGGFLHSLGGPTDGD
+349 EGGFRHSMDGP
-364 IEGPN
+364 IERDVEPPT
-369 QGSRYLSDQVHGLG
+369 QRSRYLSDQVHALG
-383 GFLDLYQATGDP
+383 GFLDLYQATGDA
-395 EALRSS
+395 EALQTA

-423 DISSNPEPM
+423 DISANPEPM

-438 VLENSLMAVGLIR
+438 VLENSLMGVALIR
-451 LSCLTG
+451 LCCLTG
-457 RQELEHWAR
+457 QHALEQRAR
-466 DTLGLFRGV
+466 DTLSLFRGV

-487 RRMEEDEEVLY
+487 RRMEEDEEKLY

-524 SSDRRTRPLLKSA
+524 SSDRRTRRLLRSA
-537 LRVYAPHKVV
+537 LRVYAPHKIV
-547 QVLDPQNDKDRVE
+547 QALDPQDDIDRVE

-581 APVYTPAQVRSLA
+581 APVYTPAQVRRLA
-594 SELPWVGSPRFFT
+594 SELPWVGSPRFV
-607 TLG
+607 TLQG

>member
-14 EWGDEAFRRSESEDK
+14 EWGDAAFRRSESEDK
-29 PVLLALTATWCH
+29 PILLALTATWCH
-41 WCHVMDQTSYSD
+41 WCHVMDETSYSD
-53 PLVIDLIDSR
+53 PQVIDLIDSR

-69 DVDQRPEISYRY
+69 DVDQRPEISHRY

-111 KFLEQASSGQP
+111 RFLEQASSGHPDLIESAP
-122 PEGRSGQAP
+122 PSIA
-131 DASKPALE
+131 ASA
-139 GEPGSEVSLVLE
+139 GEPGAEVTSVLQ

-156 YDSDFGGFGMEPKQP
+156 YDSNFGGFGSEPKQP
-171 PWDGVGLLLERY
+171 PWDGVELLLERY

-188 KGLLAMATNTL
+188 KRLLTMATTTL

-247 VTGRKAYRQSGLGA
+247 VTGRTAYRQSGLGA
-261 LGYMLES
+261 LRYMLES
-268 LYDHPSGLFYASQ
+268 LCDHSSGLFYASQ
-281 DAGEAYYGLSW
+281 DAGEAYYALSW

-308 SGWNAL
+308 SGWNAM
-314 AASAL
+314 AASSL

-334 ARDVLDRLWQRGWSK
+334 ARDVLDRLWREGWTE
-349 EGGFLHSLGGPTDGD
+349 EGGFRHSMDGP
-364 IEGPN
+364 IERDVEPPT
-369 QGSRYLSDQVHGLG
+369 QRSRYLSDQVHALG
-383 GFLDLYQATGDP
+383 GFLDLYQATGDA
-395 EALRSS
+395 EALQTA

-423 DISSNPEPM
+423 DISANPEPM

-438 VLENSLMAVGLIR
+438 VLENSLMGVALIR
-451 LSCLTG
+451 LCCLTG
-457 RQELEHWAR
+457 QHALEQRAR
-466 DTLGLFRGV
+466 DTLSLFRGV

-487 RRMEEDEEVLY
+487 RRMEEDEEKLY

-524 SSDRRTRPLLKSA
+524 SSDRRTRRLLRSA
-537 LRVYAPHKVV
+537 LRVYAPHKIV
-547 QVLDPQNDKDRVE
+547 QALDPQDDIDRVE

-581 APVYTPAQVRSLA
+581 APVYTPAQVRRLA
-594 SELPWVGSPRFFT
+594 SELPWVGSPRFV
-607 TLG
+607 TLQG